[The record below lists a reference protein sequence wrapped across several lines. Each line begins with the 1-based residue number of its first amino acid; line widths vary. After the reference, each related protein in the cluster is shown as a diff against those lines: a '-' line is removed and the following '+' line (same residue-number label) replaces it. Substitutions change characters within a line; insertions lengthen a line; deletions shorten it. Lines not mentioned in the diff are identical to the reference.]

1 MPALPPYARL
11 PAYVPPHLVMRC
23 SPQERKKLALTLKD
37 AKSVVSKLELVC
49 GVVIHIAFLLLYLWV
64 FEVRP
69 FGLEPGS

>member
-1 MPALPPYARL
+1 
-11 PAYVPPHLVMRC
+11 MRC